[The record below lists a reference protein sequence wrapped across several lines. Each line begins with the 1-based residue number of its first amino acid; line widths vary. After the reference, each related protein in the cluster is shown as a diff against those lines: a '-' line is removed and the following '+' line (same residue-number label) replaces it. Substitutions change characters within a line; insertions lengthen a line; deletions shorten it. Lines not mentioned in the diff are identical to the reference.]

1 MVYLL
6 GVMTFPKQVKASFLF
21 TVTFA
26 AQTRIDVQPEDK
38 F

>member
-6 GVMTFPKQVKASFLF
+6 RAVTFPKQVNASFLF

-26 AQTRIDVQPEDK
+26 GQKKIDVYAED
-38 F
+38 

>member
-6 GVMTFPKQVKASFLF
+6 RAATFPKQVNASFLF